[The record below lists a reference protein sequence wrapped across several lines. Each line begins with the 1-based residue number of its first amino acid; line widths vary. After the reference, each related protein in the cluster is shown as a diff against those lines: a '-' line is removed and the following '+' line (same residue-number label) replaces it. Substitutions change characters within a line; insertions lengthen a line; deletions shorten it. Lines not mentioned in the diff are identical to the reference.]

1 MSNHHRHLCDKR
13 PLEHH
18 RAIDRWML
26 TNLSFHEPVNHSHP
40 IGGCVRFC
48 YRFSF
53 RPLFAQFDFLIL
65 SPKHSTIWLLFCG
78 FEGFLIE
85 ASCILWHM
93 SKYFSN
99 GDRRPSTKRAI
110 CNIFAWVVGIWKM
123 YEKKNEFLRKSL
135 NWCLTY
141 CLCRCEFVIAWWYRK
156 SKDLVILFFVEN
168 KNEKTMLNRNNWF
181 IRGIRVEN

>member
-1 MSNHHRHLCDKR
+1 MRNQIPTHRRTITKRTSILSQYDTNGLLSLRAVLTADINGKIMSNHHRHLCDKR

-110 CNIFAWVVGIWKM
+110 CNIFAWVVGI
-123 YEKKNEFLRKSL
+123 
-135 NWCLTY
+135 
-141 CLCRCEFVIAWWYRK
+141 
-156 SKDLVILFFVEN
+156 
-168 KNEKTMLNRNNWF
+168 
-181 IRGIRVEN
+181 